1 MAMFKYRRSRWRT
14 LSCDDFSMAITWRG
28 EKRGGG
34 GSVSCFCFIFFF
46 LSLFHSNVVVF
57 SRDT

>member
-1 MAMFKYRRSRWRT
+1 MAMFKYRRGRWRT

-34 GSVSCFCFIFFF
+34 GGVCLVFALYFFFF
-46 LSLFHSNVVVF
+46 LCFILM
-57 SRDT
+57 

>member
-1 MAMFKYRRSRWRT
+1 MAMFKYRRGRWRT

-34 GSVSCFCFIFFF
+34 GECVLFLLYIFFSF
-46 LSLFHSNVVVF
+46 FVSF
-57 SRDT
+57 